1 MVSSNFF
8 KSNFIFSKDSKPC
21 DYRLLSPFANMVDMS
36 EIERY
41 AIAVMEKNFVKS
53 FVSLPPAEQKIE
65 MKDVAIFT
73 GKSDRFINT
82 LYCCMISENYSVSI
96 KRGNLLKPSMN

>member
-21 DYRLLSPFANMVDMS
+21 DYRLLSPFANMSGIS
-36 EIERY
+36 EIDRY
-41 AIAVMEKNFVKS
+41 AITVMEKNIVKS
-53 FVSLPPAEQKIE
+53 FVSLPPVEQKIE
-65 MKDVAIFT
+65 MKDVAVFS

-82 LYCCMISENYSVSI
+82 LFCSIISENYSISS
-96 KRGNLLKPSMN
+96 KNGYLKPSVN